1 MTVTLA
7 ELRRQFPRAGEVIW
21 IGLRPARRADI
32 EVVDEATLSPQEGLV
47 GDRYGGRSSKRQVTL
62 IDEAHLAAA
71 ASYLGRDT
79 LDPALV
85 RRNIVVRGI
94 NLRALKEGHFRVGSA
109 TLVYT
114 DECHPCSR
122 MEEVLGPGGYNAL
135 RGHGGICA
143 RVLSGGVVRRGDPVT
158 ALPD

>member
-1 MTVTLA
+1 MTATLA
-7 ELRRQFPRAGEVIW
+7 ELRRQFPNAGEVVW
-21 IGLRPARRADI
+21 IGLRPARRADMRVVE
-32 EVVDEATLSPQEGLV
+32 EVTLCPQQGLV
-47 GDRYGGRSSKRQVTL
+47 GDRYAGRSGKRQVTL

-71 ASYLGRDT
+71 ASYLQVNT
-79 LDPALV
+79 LDPALL

-94 NLRALKEGHFRVGSA
+94 NLRALKEGRFRLGPA
-109 TLVYT
+109 TLAYT

-143 RVLSGGVVRRGDPVT
+143 RVIVGGVLRQGAPVT
-158 ALPD
+158 AP